1 MITNRWFLPR
11 IFRSVVNPATAQGGL
26 NLWIILEMRSDA
38 RGMSG
43 GFQSLE
49 YNIARRYRVHGK
61 PIYDCLFRAKTV
73 NARWRNNRSS
83 RLLFLLSLAIHPSSP
98 LCLRLNIHALS
109 TNRPGWQRYLGN
121 ASTSVLN
128 LFLVFHSR
136 NSPPPLIYINRV
148 DLMQCV
154 GVGWCFFSEDLI
166 MYNRLTSTV

>member
-11 IFRSVVNPATAQGGL
+11 IFRIVVNPTTARGGM

-43 GFQSLE
+43 GFESLE
-49 YNIARRYRVHGK
+49 YNLARRYRVHGK

-73 NARWRNNRSS
+73 DARCRNNRSS
-83 RLLFLLSLAIHPSSP
+83 RLLFLLSLAVHPSSP

-136 NSPPPLIYINRV
+136 DFPPNLHYPSRSDAITFSVSV
-148 DLMQCV
+148 DV
-154 GVGWCFFSEDLI
+154 FFRSL
-166 MYNRLTSTV
+166 NNV